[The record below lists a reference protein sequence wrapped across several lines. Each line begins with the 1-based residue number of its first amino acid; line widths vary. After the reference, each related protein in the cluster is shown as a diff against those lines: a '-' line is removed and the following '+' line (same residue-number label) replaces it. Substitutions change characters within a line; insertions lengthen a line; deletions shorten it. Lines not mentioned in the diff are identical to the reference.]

1 MSYDIPYMQNLK
13 INNTNE
19 FSYKTDSENA
29 LNGTRGLNWGR
40 NSQATWDGHAHT
52 AISKMDNQQGPTVQ
66 PRELCSMFCGSLDGR
81 GVAGEFRGERIYVYV
96 WLSCSAVHLKL
107 SQPLLSDY
115 TQYKNKQTNREINI
129 YIQLIYMWIQIDA
142 HIVYSQC

>member
-40 NSQATWDGHAHT
+40 NS
-52 AISKMDNQQGPTVQ
+52 
-66 PRELCSMFCGSLDGR
+66 
-81 GVAGEFRGERIYVYV
+81 
-96 WLSCSAVHLKL
+96 
-107 SQPLLSDY
+107 
-115 TQYKNKQTNREINI
+115 
-129 YIQLIYMWIQIDA
+129 
-142 HIVYSQC
+142 